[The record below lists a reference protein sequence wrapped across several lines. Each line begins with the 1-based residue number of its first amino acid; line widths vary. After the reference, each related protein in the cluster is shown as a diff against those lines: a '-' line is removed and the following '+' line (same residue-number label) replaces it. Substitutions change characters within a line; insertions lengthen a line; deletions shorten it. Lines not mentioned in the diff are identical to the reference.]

1 MEYVNYQTANR
12 VATITLNRPDKRNA
26 LNAQVVTELKQAF
39 TQAAEDAQAKVVV
52 LQAAGKVFCAGAD
65 LGYIQQLQKNTYQE
79 NLADSSHLK
88 ELFYQIYT
96 HPKVVIGKIHGHAI
110 AGGAGLAAVCDH
122 TITVPEA
129 KFGYTEVRI
138 GFVAAIVMAFLLRKI
153 PEGKAR
159 ELLLSGDLITA
170 QYAQQIGLVNTVVA
184 PDQLDAAVEQYAQL
198 LIQKNSGQS
207 MAITKTMIA
216 ALQHMPIEAGL
227 QYAAEQNAHA
237 RATDDCK
244 KGIASFLDKTTPA
257 W

>member
-1 MEYVNYQTANR
+1 MEYVNYETKER
-12 VATITLNRPDKRNA
+12 VAYITINRPDKRNA
-26 LNAQVVTELKQAF
+26 LNAQVVDELKQGFEHAR
-39 TQAAEDAQAKVVV
+39 TDQAAKVVV

-65 LGYIQQLQKNTYQE
+65 LAYIQQLQKNTYEE

-122 TITVPEA
+122 TITTPAA

-159 ELLLSGDLITA
+159 ELLLSGELIDAQQAVSIGLINALVTA
-170 QYAQQIGLVNTVVA
+170 DGLNDAVHDYAQM
-184 PDQLDAAVEQYAQL
+184 
-198 LIQKNSGQS
+198 LIDKNSGQS
-207 MAITKTMIA
+207 MAMTKTMIA
-216 ALQHMPIEAGL
+216 ALQHMPIEDGL
-227 QYAAEQNAHA
+227 QYAAQQNANA

-244 KGIASFLDKTTPA
+244 KGIASFLDKTTPV